1 VASNVGAMGELVS
14 SDNIGL
20 AVEPGAVEPLATAV
34 IKALDDLDKFQSRYG
49 PEIESKYG
57 WEHIAE
63 LTMRSY
69 EAAININRE

>member
-1 VASNVGAMGELVS
+1 MGELVS

-20 AVEPGAVEPLATAV
+20 AVEPGVVEPLATAV
-34 IKALDDLDKFQSRYG
+34 INALDGLDKFQSRYT
-49 PEIESKYG
+49 PDLESKYA

-69 EAAININRE
+69 EAAININCE